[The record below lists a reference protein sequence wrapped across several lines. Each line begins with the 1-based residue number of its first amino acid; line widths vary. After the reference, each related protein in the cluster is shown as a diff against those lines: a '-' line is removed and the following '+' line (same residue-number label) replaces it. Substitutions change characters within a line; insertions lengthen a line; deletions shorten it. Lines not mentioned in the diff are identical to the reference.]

1 MSTHTLF
8 SQPQN
13 DTSGTII
20 QNYAPIL
27 YVDPNDKV
35 NLYKRSDHVKRQQLL
50 GQLNAVEMKE
60 LYEFY
65 LDEFKDLITS
75 LKTQNNIAHV
85 QARAMYDNIIS
96 VKEQKFSGRSDFH
109 ISHKLLFESL
119 HKSADL
125 IRSVNSDNTL
135 SSEFEARSQEYN
147 ATILAIKKS
156 AGENKFYGVMNALLA
171 AIGIAGMIAASA
183 VSILTLGATIPH
195 LLFWGGGILASGV
208 VASPSIFLAHSHF
221 KKASEKI
228 VLTNQMEALNT
239 AILSSAPRIH

>member
-1 MSTHTLF
+1 MSQRKLF
-8 SQPQN
+8 SQRQN
-13 DTSGTII
+13 DTSDTS
-20 QNYAPIL
+20 NESYAPIL
-27 YVDPNDKV
+27 YVVPNDKV
-35 NLYKRSDHVKRQQLL
+35 NLYKRSDYAKRQQLL
-50 GQLNAVEMKE
+50 GQLNAVEMRA

-65 LDEFKDLITS
+65 LDEFKDLITT

-96 VKEQKFSGRSDFH
+96 VKEQKFSGGSDFH

-125 IRSVNSDNTL
+125 IRTVNSDNTL

-147 ATILAIKKS
+147 ATKLAIKKS

-171 AIGIAGMIAASA
+171 AIGIAGMIAACA

-208 VASPSIFLAHSHF
+208 VASPSIFLAHNFF
-221 KKASEKI
+221 KKAREKI
-228 VLTNQMEALNT
+228 FLTNRMEALNT
-239 AILSSAPRIH
+239 AITSSAPSIH